1 MALNVK
7 IALYRGTETN
17 LAALASTG
25 QAGILALA
33 TDTNALYIDQG
44 SGTAGIGNP
53 GSGKAWIRAAAGTQV
68 FSAISQA
75 AQIALS
81 GAVTGDICVR
91 TDINQVFML
100 TAYTVGA
107 YSTFGNWTQVGIVGT
122 GITGLGSGTA
132 HQWVTYIDSSGTQHL
147 AQPAFSD
154 ISGALAQTQLPA
166 SIASGSNLTLIDCGG
181 F

>member
-107 YSTFGNWTQVGIVGT
+107 YSTVLLRV
-122 GITGLGSGTA
+122 S
-132 HQWVTYIDSSGTQHL
+132 
-147 AQPAFSD
+147 
-154 ISGALAQTQLPA
+154 AL
-166 SIASGSNLTLIDCGG
+166 
-181 F
+181 

>member
-68 FSAISQA
+68 FTAVSQA
-75 AQIALS
+75 AQVLLT
-81 GAVTGDICVR
+81 GAATGDLCVR
-91 TDINQVFML
+91 SDLNQVFML
-100 TAYTVGA
+100 TGFAVSA

-122 GITGLGSGTA
+122 GITGLGSATS
-132 HQWVTYIDSSGTQHL
+132 HQWVQYVDASGVQHL
-147 AQPAFSD
+147 TQPAFSD

>member
-7 IALYRGTETN
+7 IALYRGTEAN

-25 QAGILALA
+25 QAGVLALA

-68 FSAISQA
+68 FTAISQA
-75 AQIALS
+75 AQVALS
-81 GAVTGDICVR
+81 GALTGDICVR

-100 TAYTVGA
+100 TGFGASAYN
-107 YSTFGNWTQVGIVGT
+107 TFGNWTQVGVIGT
-122 GITGLGSGTA
+122 AITGLAGATA
-132 HQWVTYIDSSGTQHL
+132 NQWVQYVDTSGVQHL
-147 AQPAFSD
+147 SQPAFTN
-154 ISGALAQTQLPA
+154 ISGNLAQTQLPA
-166 SIASGSNLTLIDCGG
+166 SIASGSSLTSVDCGT